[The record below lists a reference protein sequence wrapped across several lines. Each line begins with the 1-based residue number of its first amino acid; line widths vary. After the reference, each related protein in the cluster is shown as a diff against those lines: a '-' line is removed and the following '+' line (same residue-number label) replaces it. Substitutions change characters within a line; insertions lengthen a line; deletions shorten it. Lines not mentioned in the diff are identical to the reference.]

1 MELERFSKE
10 EWKNNNRCAKL
21 EALYSKRLE
30 AVIAVEGALTK
41 YKVKAVSAFINVI
54 FMFLFV
60 INLQEFCN
68 MTQHVVQ
75 VKHCGYF
82 PDSLCIVLTL
92 TFLIK
97 KKKKKI

>member
-41 YKVKAVSAFINVI
+41 YKVKAVSIYVFI
-54 FMFLFV
+54 
-60 INLQEFCN
+60 CN
-68 MTQHVVQ
+68 
-75 VKHCGYF
+75 KF
-82 PDSLCIVLTL
+82 ARIL
-92 TFLIK
+92 
-97 KKKKKI
+97 

>member
-41 YKVKAVSAFINVI
+41 YKVKAVSAFINVYI
-54 FMFLFV
+54 YVF
-60 INLQEFCN
+60 ICN
-68 MTQHVVQ
+68 
-75 VKHCGYF
+75 KF
-82 PDSLCIVLTL
+82 ARIL
-92 TFLIK
+92 
-97 KKKKKI
+97 